1 MGEKSKK
8 DKAKKDKQ
16 KKKVL
21 SDHRERKEQE
31 TAAAEPKKA

>member
-16 KKKVL
+16 KKKLL
-21 SDHRERKEQE
+21 SDQRERKEQA
-31 TAAAEPKKA
+31 TAATEQKKA

>member
-16 KKKVL
+16 KKKLL
-21 SDHRERKEQE
+21 SDQREHKEQE
-31 TAAAEPKKA
+31 TAAAEPQKA